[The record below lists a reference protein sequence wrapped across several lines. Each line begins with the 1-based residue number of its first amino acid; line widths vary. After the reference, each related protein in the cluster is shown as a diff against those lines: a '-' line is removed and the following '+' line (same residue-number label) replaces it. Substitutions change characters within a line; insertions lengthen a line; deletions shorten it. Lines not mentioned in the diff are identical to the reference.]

1 MDNLFRFFKI
11 SKNLETIEK
20 EVFNKTLFNYKG
32 VINDYYISKIEPFL
46 YNKHSKYLLYE
57 NDIISDWS
65 ENFHKYYSNIEINYI
80 LINII
85 KIRLKLRHNHFFP
98 NYLNFDEIQ
107 RKIML
112 NYVSKQNLFKYIN
125 DNQNNKLNKKS
136 LNDISYRKVYEED
149 SFLSN
154 NNITNSKYNII
165 LDPLLYEKEKE
176 KDKDININETSLNM
190 ISTKNEIINNNKMK
204 SNPIYNNYLHLVKNN
219 DNKSMSSII
228 DIINKIPN
236 HPKFNSLNHIINKNN
251 NKFISNN
258 IKKKTFQIKKE
269 KIILNSDKKNKN
281 IPLKLSKENK
291 VSIVAKNKLNKLVKN
306 KNKKENVSPLIK
318 PQKNKYNK
326 YYASIEQ
333 FNKKKNNNDIYY
345 NFYKEWNL
353 NKNKELIKSIYLL
366 SESSNLKKELF
377 SSKKKNIYKYNNPR
391 NSEDESSNIYIN
403 DKSKNINIISNK
415 STSDSEKIY
424 LQTFSSQKSHKLKM
438 NNNYSKNI
446 IRKKDYNNKTF
457 MKQIQKQSKENIY

>member
-11 SKNLETIEK
+11 TKNLETIEK
-20 EVFNKTLFNYKG
+20 EVFNKTLLNYKG
-32 VINDYYISKIEPFL
+32 DINDYYISKIQPLL
-46 YNKHSKYLLYE
+46 YNKNSKYLLYE
-57 NDIISDWS
+57 NYIISDWS
-65 ENFHKYYSNIEINYI
+65 ENIHKYYSNIEINYI

-85 KIRLKLRHNHFFP
+85 KIRIKLSNNHFFP
-98 NYLNFDEIQ
+98 NYLNFDNIL

-112 NYVSKQNLFKYIN
+112 KYASKKSLFKYIN
-125 DNQNNKLNKKS
+125 DNQNNKFNKKS
-136 LNDISYRKVYEED
+136 INDISYRKVYEED

-165 LDPLLYEKEKE
+165 LDPSLYE
-176 KDKDININETSLNM
+176 KDKDININVTSFNM
-190 ISTKNEIINNNKMK
+190 ISTKNEILNNYKFK
-204 SNPIYNNYLHLVKNN
+204 SNPIYDNNLHIIKNN
-219 DNKSMSSII
+219 NNKSMSSII

-236 HPKFNSLNHIINKNN
+236 QAKFNSFNHKINTNN
-251 NKFISNN
+251 NKFFS
-258 IKKKTFQIKKE
+258 KKKKNQTFQIKKE

-281 IPLKLSKENK
+281 IPLKLLKENK
-291 VSIVAKNKLNKLVKN
+291 VSIVAKNKLNRLVKN
-306 KNKKENVSPLIK
+306 KNKKENVFPLVK

-333 FNKKKNNNDIYY
+333 FNNKKNNNDIYY

-366 SESSNLKKELF
+366 SESNNLKKELF
-377 SSKKKNIYKYNNPR
+377 GSQKKNLYKYYNPR

-424 LQTFSSQKSHKLKM
+424 LQTFSSQKSHKLKL
-438 NNNYSKNI
+438 NNNYIKNI
-446 IRKKDYNNKTF
+446 IIKKDYNNKTF
-457 MKQIQKQSKENIY
+457 MKQTQIQSKENIY